1 MSDHFAQVK
10 DGRGALIA
18 CCALTATAAFLW
30 WIAGSRFLVI
40 PDEGIYLDGAL
51 RMIRGEAPYRDF
63 FVLTGP
69 GTYWIQYSSLRFF
82 GIQIWATRIPVIVD
96 VALLATFIYWLTARL
111 SGRVTALA
119 AAVLYL
125 ALQANYFTALQAN
138 HRWDSSMLA
147 LASLVLVFEALS
159 KPAPLTLFLAG
170 FLSAAAAWATPTMGI
185 VPATVLLWLA
195 WHGQR
200 RSTLPAFSAG
210 ALLCLAAGALWLFH
224 DGALM
229 AMIEHFR
236 WSAANYSSANRTPYG
251 WAVGGYA
258 NILLGAGISESI
270 ARLVVLAFVTLPAT
284 LPPICLIGWSMRLR
298 TRREKRRGFRQE
310 IVFLTL
316 CSTAL
321 LASTFPRPD
330 LTHLMYVA
338 PIFYVLGASLLAS
351 LVSGRWTLLVL
362 SLLCMAAASFL
373 SVAVSLRLQ
382 EQDMDTIAGK
392 IHGNRADLQLV
403 EMVTSRVRPGDTLF
417 VFPYAPIFYFLTD
430 AHNPTRYSFLQ
441 PGMFTR
447 EDEGAAL
454 ESLTACPPRWVL
466 YFNATPE
473 TYLRTWPSSDPRR
486 LRMPSIEDFIR
497 RNYRMVASADRFEL
511 MEKRPTNQ

>member
-1 MSDHFAQVK
+1 MNEHLAEGTA
-10 DGRGALIA
+10 GRSALIA
-18 CCALTATAAFLW
+18 CAVFAATAAFLW

-69 GTYWIQYSSLRFF
+69 GTYWIQYLSLRFF
-82 GIQIWATRIPVIVD
+82 GIQIWATRIPVIAD
-96 VALLATFIYWLTARL
+96 VALLATFIYWLAARL

-119 AAVLYL
+119 AALLYL
-125 ALQANYFTALQAN
+125 ALQANYFTVLQAN

-147 LASLVLVFEALS
+147 LASLVLVFEVLGTS
-159 KPAPLTLFLAG
+159 TPLTLFLAG

-185 VPATVLLWLA
+185 VSATVLLWLA
-195 WHGQR
+195 LHPQR

-210 ALLCLAAGALWLFH
+210 VVICLAAGALWLFH

-258 NILLGAGISESI
+258 NILRGAGVSEAI

-284 LPPICLIGWSMRLR
+284 LPPICLIGWSVRLR
-298 TRREKRRGFRQE
+298 VRRAERCGFRQE
-310 IVFLTL
+310 IIFLML

-338 PIFYVLGASLLAS
+338 PIFYVLGASLLAP
-351 LVSGRWTLLVL
+351 LVSGRWTLLTL
-362 SLLCMAAASFL
+362 SMLGMAAASFL
-373 SVAVSLRLQ
+373 SVAVSLRLH

-392 IHGNRADLQLV
+392 IHGNRADLRVV
-403 EMVTSRVRPGDTLF
+403 EMVTSRVRRGDTLF

-430 AHNPTRYSFLQ
+430 ARNPTRYSFLQ

-447 EDEGAAL
+447 EDEQAAVGALA
-454 ESLTACPPRWVL
+454 AHPPRWVL
-466 YFNATPE
+466 YFSATPE
-473 TYLRTWPSSDPRR
+473 TYLRTWPSSDPQR
-486 LRMPSIEDFIR
+486 LRMPSIEDFIQK
-497 RNYRMVASADRFEL
+497 NYRIVSSADRFEL
-511 MEKRPTNQ
+511 MEKRPTN